1 MSLRKRL
8 WKRKLLQAKSRGTDL
23 QKLVPKN
30 MKNKKMLEIV
40 QKMQDKI
47 KHV

>member
-1 MSLRKRL
+1 MSRRKRL
-8 WKRKLLQAKSRGTDL
+8 FKRRLLEAKKAGVDL
-23 QKLVPKN
+23 QKVVPKN
-30 MKNKKMLEIV
+30 MKNKKLFEIV